1 MKEFSILLCS
11 TFLYVFSFNCVG
23 VNAGLQKY
31 GVIACQLCLLAV
43 VAFGRAMYFDCYL
56 FAIMDIT
63 DAPHNYC

>member
-11 TFLYVFSFNCVG
+11 PFLYVFSFNCVG

-31 GVIACQLCLLAV
+31 GAIACQERLLTV
-43 VAFGRAMYFDCYL
+43 VACGRARYFGCYL